1 MPHTA
6 LECQA
11 SELVNSDACPRPT
24 TQDRDLMIEI
34 KLKLADLELQ
44 VRVARRAHK
53 YFPVHRA
60 GVNTVHLSRAARP
73 REAAEQGPDEHG
85 VAAQQPGRVTARSR
99 CRFVLPR
106 IHFIPYPLTFFSAP
120 LFLKRQ
126 SISEATIYF

>member
-11 SELVNSDACPRPT
+11 FEMINSDVCPRPT
-24 TQDRDLMIEI
+24 TKDRDLMIEI

-44 VRVARRAHK
+44 VLVTRRAHK
-53 YFPVHRA
+53 CFPVHRA

-73 REAAEQGPDEHG
+73 RKAAEQGPDEHG
-85 VAAQQPGRVTARSR
+85 VAAEQPGRVTARSR

-106 IHFIPYPLTFFSAP
+106 VHFIPFSLTFFRH
-120 LFLKRQ
+120 L
-126 SISEATIYF
+126 YF